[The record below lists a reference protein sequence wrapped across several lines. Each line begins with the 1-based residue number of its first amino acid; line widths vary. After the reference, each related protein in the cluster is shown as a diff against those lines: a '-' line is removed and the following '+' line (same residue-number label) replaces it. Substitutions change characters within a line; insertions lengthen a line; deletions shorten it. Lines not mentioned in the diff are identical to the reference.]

1 LSPTFGISLPNRAVL
16 FGVDTSELLDV
27 TVRAEASGL
36 LDSVWVGDNFFS
48 QPRIE
53 SMVLLSAMAA
63 RTTRIRL
70 GTLCLATFPMRHPLV
85 FAVQWASLDLLSR
98 GRTILGV
105 CNGHSAREGA
115 YFSRELDAMRV
126 RSEDRASRL
135 EEGIQVLRKAWSAGP
150 VQHKGRFYEVEGVEC
165 WPKPVQPQVSILIAV
180 SPIPTGKDDEA
191 ATEERMLRRVAR
203 LANGWQT
210 GPRSPQGFRAQW
222 ARIHEYAAEYG
233 RAHEITQSVIHFRVN
248 INDDAEQARRDA
260 TAFTARYYADT
271 LPPGVLE
278 MSDRSL
284 VCGPPQMIA
293 ERVMQFVE
301 AGCTTPVFGFMAMD
315 QRGQLERCL
324 DSVLPLLRKTTST
337 AVAPQVGS

>member
-1 LSPTFGISLPNRAVL
+1 MLFGIQ
-16 FGVDTSELLDV
+16 TSELLDV
-27 TVRAEASGL
+27 TLRAEASGL

-70 GTLCLATFPMRHPLV
+70 GTLCLATFPMRHPLA
-85 FAVQWASLDLLSR
+85 FAVQWASLDLLSG

-115 YFSRELDAMRV
+115 YFARELDAMRV
-126 RSEDRASRL
+126 RSDERAARV
-135 EEGIQVLRKAWSAGP
+135 EEGIEVLRKAWAAGP
-150 VQHKGRFYEVEGVEC
+150 VRHKGRFYEVEGVEC
-165 WPKPVQPQVSILIAV
+165 LPKPVQAHVPILIAV
-180 SPIPTGKDDEA
+180 TPVPTGKDDAA

-203 LANGWQT
+203 LADGWQT
-210 GPRSPQGFRAQW
+210 GPRSPQAFRTQW

-233 RAHEITQSVIHFRVN
+233 RVDEIAQSVIHFRVN

-284 VCGPPQMIA
+284 VCGPPQLIA

-324 DSVLPLLRKTTST
+324 ASVLPLLRRATST
-337 AVAPQVGS
+337 SVTPRVAS